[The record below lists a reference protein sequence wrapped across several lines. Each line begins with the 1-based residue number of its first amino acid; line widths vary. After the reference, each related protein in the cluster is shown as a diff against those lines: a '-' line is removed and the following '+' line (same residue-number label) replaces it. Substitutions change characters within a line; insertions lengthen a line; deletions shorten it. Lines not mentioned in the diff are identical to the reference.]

1 MGRAGGQRGHR
12 NDSIDHSR
20 SPKQCH
26 PAHSSRRMCVSLCL
40 LHSRRLSYWHT
51 LWLSP
56 FVCLTFFSV
65 CIHTCAFQ
73 TDASVMALA
82 KCQLFHTVP
91 LALRRLAVDCYWL
104 PMASIHWLFSEKHT
118 HTHRHTRVHAE
129 RIVHKKKSGECESR
143 CRLECLRSLD
153 LLVFFGLGLWFIH
166 LTLKAKWM
174 KHKLNILLMLFQK
187 YSRVILSIGCY
198 FREIEEKNILVV
210 WLAVKQACVRCVWL
224 LALTGTW
231 GHRACRWL
239 SFGF

>member
-65 CIHTCAFQ
+65 CIHMCAFQ

-91 LALRRLAVDCYWL
+91 LALQRLAVDCYWL

-118 HTHRHTRVHAE
+118 HTQTHTCARWEARAQEKVW
-129 RIVHKKKSGECESR
+129 RMWKQMQTW
-143 CRLECLRSLD
+143 
-153 LLVFFGLGLWFIH
+153 VFEEFGFVGFFSFGLVI
-166 LTLKAKWM
+166 
-174 KHKLNILLMLFQK
+174 
-187 YSRVILSIGCY
+187 YSFNS
-198 FREIEEKNILVV
+198 ESEMDE
-210 WLAVKQACVRCVWL
+210 
-224 LALTGTW
+224 T
-231 GHRACRWL
+231 
-239 SFGF
+239 S

>member
-104 PMASIHWLFSEKHT
+104 PMASIHWLFSEKHAHTQT
-118 HTHRHTRVHAE
+118 HTCARWEARAQEKVWRMWKQMQTW
-129 RIVHKKKSGECESR
+129 
-143 CRLECLRSLD
+143 
-153 LLVFFGLGLWFIH
+153 VFEEFGFVGFFSFGLVI
-166 LTLKAKWM
+166 
-174 KHKLNILLMLFQK
+174 
-187 YSRVILSIGCY
+187 YSFNS
-198 FREIEEKNILVV
+198 ESEMDE
-210 WLAVKQACVRCVWL
+210 
-224 LALTGTW
+224 T
-231 GHRACRWL
+231 
-239 SFGF
+239 S